1 MKGII
6 FDLDGV
12 IVFTDEYHY
21 LAWKTIFDKYN
32 INFNR
37 EMNKL
42 LRGVSRSES
51 LEIVLKENK
60 LSLNKETKLKI
71 LDEKNNLYVEYLKNK
86 LDKKAINK
94 DCEIILKVLKEK
106 GYKLAIGSSSK
117 NAKLI
122 LEKIGMLDYFDAI
135 SDGTMIKNSKPDPE
149 VFLLAAK
156 LLDLSANECY
166 VVEDG
171 KAGIIAANKGGFKAI
186 GIGNEISNNLKF
198 TKIETFSQLLE
209 LL

>member
-71 LDEKNNLYVEYLKNK
+71 LEEKNNLYVEYLKNK
-86 LDKKAINK
+86 LDKKALNK

-171 KAGIIAANKGGFKAI
+171 EAGIIAANKGGFKAI

>member
-32 INFNR
+32 ISFNR

-86 LDKKAINK
+86 LDKKALNI
-94 DCEIILKVLKEK
+94 DCEITLKVLKEK

-122 LEKIGMLDYFDAI
+122 LEKIGMLNYFDAI
-135 SDGTMIKNSKPDPE
+135 SDGTIIKNSKPDPE

-156 LLDLSANECY
+156 LLHLSANECY

-171 KAGIIAANKGGFKAI
+171 EAGIIAANKGGFKAI
-186 GIGNEISNNLKF
+186 GIGNEISNILKF
-198 TKIETFSQLLE
+198 TKIETFSQLSE